1 MIFYYI
7 ILIINLYQRQR
18 YSLSKFEI
26 NIIKQIIGINT
37 KQIKQNTMDKLTNQ
51 EVLRLLNEE
60 TKTWLSTMQPS
71 NFAHLLNS
79 ICKIPQFIN
88 ITTAT
93 SANIGKA
100 GELKFE
106 ELCKKLP
113 CNYTIQNTA
122 KIGHAGDFIIT
133 FTNNGREYKCLIDIK
148 NYKNKIPK
156 KEIDKFIYDL
166 TYGSYDS
173 GLLVSLNSKFTGI
186 AESLHLT
193 NHTTPYGEVPIM
205 FVSEAPD
212 DLLLKCV
219 QLICLKS
226 MVNID
231 KQCNADLISVSI
243 NNINQALQHSA
254 STRRMLSD
262 MQSTLSSQINMCQE
276 QLIGGEVRIKDSIR
290 YLEYQLS
297 TIQINTNDPFGD
309 NPFSTFGGNTATTTN
324 AFGQTDNTTTI
335 ISTTTNDTTDAF
347 NEGKTNKTPPDNLQ
361 QFKLS
366 YYKYSDYPL
375 INQLLDFKWDKIE
388 QDKEKGNGVLT
399 SKSVIIYI
407 NPFKTKTNITIN
419 KNDNLMPDVLAPLFT
434 ERKKYYTATLS
445 QDIINNLYKVLSIN

>member
-1 MIFYYI
+1 
-7 ILIINLYQRQR
+7 
-18 YSLSKFEI
+18 
-26 NIIKQIIGINT
+26 
-37 KQIKQNTMDKLTNQ
+37 MDKLTNQ
-51 EVLRLLNEE
+51 EVLQLLNEE
-60 TKTWLSTMQPS
+60 TKSWLSTMQPL

-133 FTNNGREYKCLIDIK
+133 FTSNGREYKCLIDIK
-148 NYKNKIPK
+148 NYKSKIPK

-186 AESLHLT
+186 AESLHLVD
-193 NHTTPYGEVPIM
+193 HTTPYGKVPIM

-226 MVNID
+226 MVNTD

-297 TIQINTNDPFGD
+297 TIQTEIDPFEA
-309 NPFSTFGGNTATTTN
+309 NPFSTSSTN
-324 AFGQTDNTTTI
+324 AFGTT
-335 ISTTTNDTTDAF
+335 TTTNNTTDGF
-347 NEGKTNKTPPDNLQ
+347 NNNSFFSTFNDDKTNEEKTYTTTNIDDKTNTTKTNDDKTNTNNLL
-361 QFKLS
+361 QFNLS

-399 SKSVIIYI
+399 STTVIIYV

-419 KNDNLMPDVLAPLFT
+419 KEDNLMPDVLAPLFT
-434 ERKKYYTATLS
+434 ERKKYYTTTLS
-445 QDIINNLYKVLSIN
+445 QNIINHLYKVLSIN